1 LRRLFLAIVAGLC
14 YTASFPTYD
23 LWPLAWIFAV
33 PLFFLADEDTRPF
46 EIFLYGMIA
55 GIVAW
60 AGILYWIAYVMETYG
75 GMSLAPASLLLL
87 FLIAYMAVYF
97 GIFACAA
104 KKLIHSRCAFLTI
117 PGIWVLLELIRSYI
131 MFSGFPWA
139 LVGYSQ
145 IPWKSFIQIAELG
158 GVYLIGGIILM
169 VNVAIYKALRRE
181 YLPLAL
187 CLCVL
192 AAAAAWGNW
201 RMENLPSDGRP
212 IKVGVAQA
220 NIPQDMKWLPE
231 MVGPTIDIYSRLT
244 QEAVDRGVELV
255 VWPET
260 ACNFYLFRKWPES
273 SRIIDLSR
281 KTDARLVLGSP
292 AFDDGRYFNRVWL
305 LNQGLVEGYYDKV
318 HLVPFGEY
326 LPLASL
332 IEPFFGSLTQGV
344 GNFSRA
350 GVASP
355 IDGIGIL
362 ICFESIFPDMTRD
375 LCRKGATYLVNASN
389 DAWFKTWATPRQHLL
404 MASFRTIESRR
415 WMLRSVNHGI
425 SAIINPLGEVVG
437 KIGLLEEGVM
447 TGEITG
453 STYLSFYTKYGPALA
468 WLWALGSVI
477 AALTSMRRR
486 C

>member
-1 LRRLFLAIVAGLC
+1 MRRIFLAIVAGLC

-33 PLFFLADEDTRPF
+33 PLLFLADEDTAPLEMF
-46 EIFLYGMIA
+46 VYGMIA

-87 FLIAYMAVYF
+87 FLIVYMAVYF
-97 GIFACAA
+97 GIFALAA
-104 KKLIHSRCAFLTI
+104 KKLIRSRYAFLTI
-117 PGIWVLLELIRSYI
+117 PGIWVLLELVRSYI

-145 IPWKSFIQIAELG
+145 FPWKPFIQIAEFG

-169 VNVAIYKALRRE
+169 VNVAIYKASRRE
-181 YLPLAL
+181 FLPLVL
-187 CLCVL
+187 SICVL
-192 AAAAAWGNW
+192 ATVAAWGGW
-201 RMENLPSDGRP
+201 RMENLPAGGRP

-220 NIPQDMKWLPE
+220 NISQDMKWLPE
-231 MVGPTIDIYSRLT
+231 MIGPTIDIYSRLT
-244 QEAVDRGVELV
+244 EDAVDQGAELV

-260 ACNFYLFRKWPES
+260 ACNFYLFRRWPES
-273 SRIIDLSR
+273 LRIIDLSLQS
-281 KTDARLVLGSP
+281 DARLVMGSP
-292 AFDDGRYFNRVWL
+292 AFDDGKYFNRVWL
-305 LNQGLVEGYYDKV
+305 LNQGQVEGYYDKV

-326 LPLASL
+326 LPFASI

-350 GVASP
+350 GQASP
-355 IDGIGIL
+355 IDGIGML
-362 ICFESIFPDMTRD
+362 ICFESIFPDLTRD
-375 LCRKGATYLVNASN
+375 LCSKGATYLVNVSN
-389 DAWFKTWATPRQHLL
+389 DAWFKTWATPGQHLV

-425 SAIINPLGEVVG
+425 SAIVNPVGEVVN
-437 KIGLLEEGVM
+437 KIGLLKEGVI
-447 TGEITG
+447 TGEITP

-468 WLWALGSVI
+468 WLWAFFSVI